1 MASESPQE
9 GNPGAPPGLERLES
23 NVEAPTN
30 EVAQNVAASEKK
42 VTAKKKVV
50 APVVKRIEQLI
61 SNLTVAQLRK
71 LQDEQNEKRREEKE
85 EWERARNAERN
96 EAAHVQEQQ
105 EHHVQ
110 EHQTP
115 DVGGAYSAHP
125 DPDLQPDT
133 ASTAFSDGSCFF
145 DLARTL

>member
-61 SNLTVAQLRK
+61 CKLTVAQLRK
-71 LQDEQNEKRREEKE
+71 VQDEQNEKRREEKE
-85 EWERARNAERN
+85 EWERARNERN

-105 EHHVQ
+105 EH
-110 EHQTP
+110 QTP
-115 DVGGAYSAHP
+115 DVGGAYPAPP
-125 DPDLQPDT
+125 DPELQPDT